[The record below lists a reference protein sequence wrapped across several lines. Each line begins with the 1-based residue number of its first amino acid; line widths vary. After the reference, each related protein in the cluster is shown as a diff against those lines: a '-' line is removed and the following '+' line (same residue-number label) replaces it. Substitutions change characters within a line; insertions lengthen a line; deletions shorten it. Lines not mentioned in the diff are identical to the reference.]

1 MATYTPSSPVD
12 LGRGGIPPVRPS
24 GGGDDGSGAGG
35 PNYGARLRRARL
47 GLICAM
53 ATVSMVF
60 ISLTSA
66 YIVRQGLPTFDDSS
80 RTYVRDWGEVHLP
93 WLLLAINTALLV
105 MSSVTME
112 AARRSMARQAALAP
126 VQSIPGVSLGN
137 ERRYP
142 WLGIT
147 VVLGAGFL
155 IGQWLAWA
163 ELHNRGFYVSTNPSS
178 SFVYLL
184 TGTHAVHLA
193 GGIIALLWAAITSL
207 LRKPIEARRIV
218 VDIAAWYW
226 HFMLVLWIYVFAL
239 LGFAR

>member
-1 MATYTPSSPVD
+1 M
-12 LGRGGIPPVRPS
+12 RPS
-24 GGGDDGSGAGG
+24 GGGDDSPGGGG

-47 GLICAM
+47 GLICTL

-66 YIVRQGLPTFDDSS
+66 YIVRQGLPTFDDASNS
-80 RTYVRDWGEVHLP
+80 YVKDWGEVHLP
-93 WLLLAINTALLV
+93 WLLLGINTTLLV
-105 MSSVTME
+105 ISSITME
-112 AARRSMARQAALAP
+112 GARRSIARQAALAP
-126 VQSIPGVSLGN
+126 VRSIPGISLGD
-137 ERRYP
+137 EKRYP

-147 VVLGAGFL
+147 VLLGLGFL
-155 IGQWLAWA
+155 VGQWLAWG

-178 SFVYLL
+178 SFAYLL

-193 GGIIALLWAAITSL
+193 GGIIALLWAAMTSL
-207 LRKPIEARRIV
+207 LHRPIEARRIV